1 MMSGIE
7 DPGGDRTVPPVQALR
22 FLSPVDLYRSIPEI
36 AGFTKHRPEEGEDA
50 LYFFERL
57 RSSTTPED
65 AVTYSAFATEGHVA
79 IAWGLESI
87 RITLPD
93 VPATDQ
99 QLLNF
104 ISNWLDHPTADNRW
118 RVMQAAL
125 FAPNR
130 SAVVYLGLA
139 VGWSGGAL
147 APNDPVVV
155 PAWRT
160 PKAVN
165 AAVLR
170 TVGQVGLA
178 NRSVSLARVLDLAAG
193 LFRVY

>member
-1 MMSGIE
+1 MITAIDDQSG
-7 DPGGDRTVPPVQALR
+7 DLTVPPVQALR
-22 FLSPVDLYRSIPEI
+22 FASPTDLYRTIPEV
-36 AGFTKHRPEEGEDA
+36 AGFTKHRPELEEDA
-50 LYFFERL
+50 LSFFERL

-65 AVTYSAFATEGHVA
+65 AVTYSAFATEAHVA
-79 IAWGLESI
+79 VAWGAEAI

-93 VPATDQ
+93 VPAHDQ
-99 QLLNF
+99 HLLNM
-104 ISNWLDHPTADNRW
+104 ISSWLDYPTTENRW
-118 RVMQAAL
+118 HVMQTAL

-130 SAVVYLGLA
+130 SAAVYLGLA

-165 AAVLR
+165 ASVLR